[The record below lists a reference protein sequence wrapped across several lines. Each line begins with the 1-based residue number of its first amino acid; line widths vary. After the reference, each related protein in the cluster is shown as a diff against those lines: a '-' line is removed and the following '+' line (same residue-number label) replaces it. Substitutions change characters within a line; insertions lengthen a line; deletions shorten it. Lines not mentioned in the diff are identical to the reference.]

1 MRVYDMGEMGRELGL
16 REGLFLTRGDGE
28 RAYGLIESRVRDM
41 PEGEALVLRF
51 PPGQLIDSSFGDEAI
66 VRLAERLAAG
76 EYGERGLL
84 LKGLTGDSI
93 YNLDSAIHLR
103 GLRLALLL
111 VETDGRLRTVG
122 QLEPGLRQGFELV
135 EEQGSLT
142 AAQLADVLGLAI
154 NNASNRLRRL
164 HDKRLVR
171 RQYEVT
177 NRGLEYTY
185 FPWHGG
191 AGGGEARV
199 NHQASV

>member
-1 MRVYDMGEMGRELGL
+1 MRIYDMGGLGRVLGL
-16 REGLFLTRGDGE
+16 REGMFLTRGDGE
-28 RAYGLIESRVRDM
+28 RAYGPIESRLREV

-84 LKGLTGDSI
+84 LEGLTEDSI
-93 YNLDSAIHLR
+93 YNLDSVIHLR
-103 GLRLALLL
+103 GLRLTLMLTEGAGQTRL
-111 VETDGRLRTVG
+111 VGRLER
-122 QLEPGLRQGFELV
+122 GLREALGLV
-135 EEQGSLT
+135 EERGSLT
-142 AAQLADVLGLAI
+142 AAQLADALGLAI

-164 HDKRLVR
+164 HDQRVVR

-185 FPWHGG
+185 FPWRTD
-191 AGGGEARV
+191 GGG
-199 NHQASV
+199 S